1 MKTECIDLPNIGFVF
16 SDVDE
21 NILETIKLE
30 IYDLEF
36 DKAISYHNNLV
47 GNIAHEFVLSKCRDQ
62 VEKFAIY
69 LANIHEEKYKSIKLV
84 NDNIAPGNLKL
95 STLWVNF
102 QKKYEFNPIHK
113 HKGLYSFVIW
123 IDIPFS
129 YDEESLVGPGF
140 KSPGNKSG
148 SFEFIYTNSLGMI
161 AGHQIPADHSFNG
174 KMILFPSRLNHT
186 VYPFY
191 SSDDYRISVS
201 GNLYMENHER

>member
-1 MKTECIDLPNIGFVF
+1 MITQCIDLPNIGYVM

-21 NILETIKLE
+21 SILQHIRSE
-30 IYDLEF
+30 IESIDFNTSE
-36 DKAISYHNNLV
+36 SYHTNLV
-47 GNIAHEFVLSKCRDQ
+47 GNISHEFILTKCREH

-69 LANIHEEKYKSIKLV
+69 LATVHEEKYQSLKLV
-84 NDNIAPGNLKL
+84 NDNMLPGKLKL

-123 IDIPFS
+123 IDIPFKQE
-129 YDEESLVGPGF
+129 EESIIGPGY
-140 KSPGNKSG
+140 KSPGDKAG

-161 AGHQIPADHSFNG
+161 AGERIPADESYNG
-174 KMILFPSRLNHT
+174 KMILFPARLNHT

-191 SSDDYRISVS
+191 SSDQYRISVS
-201 GNLYMENHER
+201 GNLYMEQ